1 MNLKNLKELLD
12 ELKLI
17 VENRNASKVINLR
30 SYTILLFNEY
40 D

>member
-30 SYTILLFNEY
+30 SYALLLFNEY